1 MFNCIYWIIPLWIDI
16 ENSQTIILFK
26 KNKKTKLHEIQ
37 KRILKKEKKK
47 RKKSNLFLSL
57 RGFEWEVTK

>member
-1 MFNCIYWIIPLWIDI
+1 MFNCKYWIIPLWIDI

-26 KNKKTKLHEIQ
+26 KKKKKLHEIQ

>member
-37 KRILKKEKKK
+37 KRILKKEKRKE
-47 RKKSNLFLSL
+47 KKSNLFLSL